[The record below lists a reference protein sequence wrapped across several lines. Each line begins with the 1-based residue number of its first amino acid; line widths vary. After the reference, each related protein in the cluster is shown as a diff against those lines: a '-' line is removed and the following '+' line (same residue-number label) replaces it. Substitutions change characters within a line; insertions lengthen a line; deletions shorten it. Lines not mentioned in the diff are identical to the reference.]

1 MEDILRNS
9 QILKENCIIIL
20 ANNGREDLIDSIPNK
35 SISEKNDE
43 IEEII
48 SILAKN
54 GRPVEIKYIESFIS
68 N

>member
-20 ANNGREDLIDSIPNK
+20 ANNGREDLIDSIPINLTSK
-35 SISEKNDE
+35 LNDE
-43 IEEII
+43 MEEII
-48 SILAKN
+48 SILAKS

>member
-1 MEDILRNS
+1 MEDILRKS

-20 ANNGREDLIDSIPNK
+20 ANNGREDLIDSIPINLTSK
-35 SISEKNDE
+35 TNEM
-43 IEEII
+43 EEII

>member
-1 MEDILRNS
+1 MEDILRKS

-20 ANNGREDLIDSIPNK
+20 ANNGREDLIDYIPIELTSK
-35 SISEKNDE
+35 SDE

-54 GRPVEIKYIESFIS
+54 GRPVEIKYIETFIS

>member
-9 QILKENCIIIL
+9 KILKENCITIL
-20 ANNGREDLIDSIPNK
+20 ANNGRDDLIDYIPSNTPTSK
-35 SISEKNDE
+35 DDT

-48 SILAKN
+48 SILAKS

-68 N
+68 K

>member
-1 MEDILRNS
+1 MEDILRKS
-9 QILKENCIIIL
+9 EILKENCIIIL
-20 ANNGREDLIDSIPNK
+20 ANNGREDLIDSIPIK
-35 SISEKNDE
+35 LTSKTDQ

>member
-1 MEDILRNS
+1 MEDILRKS
-9 QILKENCIIIL
+9 EILKENCIIIL
-20 ANNGREDLIDSIPNK
+20 ANNGREDLIDYIPIELTSK
-35 SISEKNDE
+35 TDE

>member
-1 MEDILRNS
+1 MEDILRKS
-9 QILKENCIIIL
+9 EILKENCIIIL
-20 ANNGREDLIDSIPNK
+20 ANNGREDLIDYIPIELTSK
-35 SISEKNDE
+35 SNE

-54 GRPVEIKYIESFIS
+54 GRPVEIKYIETFIS

>member
-1 MEDILRNS
+1 MEVILRES

-20 ANNGREDLIDSIPNK
+20 ANNGREDLIDEIPKNPNTSI
-35 SISEKNDE
+35 NDN

-68 N
+68 K

>member
-20 ANNGREDLIDSIPNK
+20 ANNGREDLIDSIPINLTSK
-35 SISEKNDE
+35 LNDE
-43 IEEII
+43 MEEII

>member
-1 MEDILRNS
+1 MEDILRKS

-20 ANNGREDLIDSIPNK
+20 ANNGREDLIDSIPINLTSK
-35 SISEKNDE
+35 TDE
-43 IEEII
+43 MEEII